1 MNTKQLLRTAGFVL
15 LFAAL
20 FAALGT
26 FLVRDQIKR
35 SRRNLFSPH
44 ALRRLAALR
53 YLARVPASV
62 DAVLLLRDFI
72 AWERRPLL
80 RRRASALLARMEDGL
95 DISPGAS
102 GQPEVA

>member
-1 MNTKQLLRTAGFVL
+1 MNTRKILSTVGFAL
-15 LFAAL
+15 LFAAI
-20 FAALGT
+20 AAVLGT
-26 FLVRDQIKR
+26 LVVRDQIQR

-53 YLARVPASV
+53 YLGRVPASV

-72 AWERRPLL
+72 AWERRPML

-95 DISPGAS
+95 DISPGVS

>member
-1 MNTKQLLRTAGFVL
+1 MNSRKFLHTLGFAL
-15 LFAAL
+15 LFAAI

-26 FLVRDQIKR
+26 FLVHDQTQR

-53 YLARVPASV
+53 YLGRVPASV

-72 AWERRPLL
+72 AWERRPML
-80 RRRASALLARMEDGL
+80 RRRAAALLARMEDGL
-95 DISPGAS
+95 DISPGVS